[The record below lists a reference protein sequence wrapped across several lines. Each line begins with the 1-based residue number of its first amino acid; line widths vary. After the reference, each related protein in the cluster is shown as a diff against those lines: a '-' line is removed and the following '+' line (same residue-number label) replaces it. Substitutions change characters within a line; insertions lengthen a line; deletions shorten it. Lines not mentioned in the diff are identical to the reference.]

1 MDKAWGGVAV
11 GGVRL
16 SVELCAMYWHF
27 LLLVWLVFFSLLL
40 LTDPIEI
47 ESDSG
52 LVSLIYR
59 IF

>member
-1 MDKAWGGVAV
+1 V
-11 GGVRL
+11 GEVRL
-16 SVELCAMYWHF
+16 SIELCAVYWHF

-40 LTDPIEI
+40 LTDPIE
-47 ESDSG
+47 SDSG